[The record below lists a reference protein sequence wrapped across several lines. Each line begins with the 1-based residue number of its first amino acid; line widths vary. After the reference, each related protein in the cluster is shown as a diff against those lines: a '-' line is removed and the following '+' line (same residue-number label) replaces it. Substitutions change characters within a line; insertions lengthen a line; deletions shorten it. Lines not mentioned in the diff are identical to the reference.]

1 MDSELLTTAPRDQ
14 GQEMKMKTTNSAEI
28 ALFCTSGVIQYAPSV
43 EAMLAE
49 YNRNGRFYEIRTDEA
64 GNQILWHK
72 GHKYSAGTFKAAG
85 RA

>member
-1 MDSELLTTAPRDQ
+1 
-14 GQEMKMKTTNSAEI
+14 MKTTNSAEI